1 MPRYHQIAQTLRE
14 RIATSGQGPGERLDN
29 QRSLAREF
37 GVTLMTLRQA
47 LDLLERDGLIARRH
61 GLGTFVAR
69 PAIDYDILQLRAL
82 AGDLSAL
89 GEDVATRF
97 LRSRFEPADRRVAE
111 ALGLAEHAEVF
122 VLERLRLVDGEP
134 VSFQASYL
142 PAALGAEVSRA
153 DLAVTPLRQVL
164 TFKLGIEITAAR
176 ETVSAVP
183 LDRRAARELGCRPG
197 IAAFRSDR
205 VSVGADG
212 HPDRLRPRLH
222 PRRPLPH
229 HPQPAIRHHHGHQH
243 DDASPIATGP
253 ITVNRLTRSSSD
265 ERLSAKEPNRQTEV
279 LQVQPL

>member
-1 MPRYHQIAQTLRE
+1 MASRVPRYHQIAQTLRE
-14 RIATSGQGPGERLDN
+14 RISASRQGPGERLDN

-69 PAIDYDILQLRAL
+69 PAIDYDILHLRTLVA
-82 AGDLSAL
+82 DLSAL

-97 LRSRFEPADRRVAE
+97 LRSHFAAADRRVAE
-111 ALGLAEHAEVF
+111 ALGLTEDAEVF

-134 VSFQASYL
+134 MSFQASYL
-142 PAALGAEVSRA
+142 PAALGADVSRS

-164 TFKLGIEITAAR
+164 TGKLGIEITAAR

-183 LDRRAARELGCRPG
+183 LERRAALELGCRPG

-205 VSVGADG
+205 VSVGPDGTPLVYDRVFIPGDRFRITRNIRYEADV
-212 HPDRLRPRLH
+212 LH
-222 PRRPLPH
+222 
-229 HPQPAIRHHHGHQH
+229 A
-243 DDASPIATGP
+243 
-253 ITVNRLTRSSSD
+253 
-265 ERLSAKEPNRQTEV
+265 
-279 LQVQPL
+279 QPL